1 MSVMNI
7 HALQR
12 AVQALSDS
20 TRHNKE
26 WPMQQQGLRYTCV
39 CFSITCHWMRYIT
52 ALVMARAVAR
62 TPKRSVLDLQTSAIS
77 TPVRSP
83 QCCDLVPSLIRV
95 LEFIEDFLDKFFE
108 HLKDLLVQVISC
120 LLLVDEGLRGGGA
133 VIGLQR
139 NPLGEDL
146 FLTQNPLI
154 MMVFGFSMFCFD
166 WMYTTTCLGRLN
178 IGLRPMRQIG
188 LRPVRQTSSQTPT
201 DMKNYLAWLAQ
212 AKVPMRSGSRK
223 RSFIFMTFFV
233 SSSSQAIMAVVSQAF
248 LVKVAL
254 MIWTSCKSLL
264 TLSIAV
270 LRVDSAFW

>member
-1 MSVMNI
+1 
-7 HALQR
+7 
-12 AVQALSDS
+12 
-20 TRHNKE
+20 
-26 WPMQQQGLRYTCV
+26 
-39 CFSITCHWMRYIT
+39 
-52 ALVMARAVAR
+52 MARAVAR

-77 TPVRSP
+77 TPDRSP

-95 LEFIEDFLDKFFE
+95 LEFIEDFLDKSFE
-108 HLKDLLVQVISC
+108 HLNDLLVQLISC
-120 LLLVDEGLRGGGA
+120 LLLVDEGLRGGGLA

-146 FLTQNPLI
+146 VLTQNPLI

-166 WMYTTTCLGRLN
+166 WMYTTTCSGRLN

-201 DMKNYLAWLAQ
+201 DMKNYFAWLAQ

-223 RSFIFMTFFV
+223 RSFCVMTFVV

-264 TLSIAV
+264 TLSMAV
-270 LRVDSAFW
+270 LRVDSAFS